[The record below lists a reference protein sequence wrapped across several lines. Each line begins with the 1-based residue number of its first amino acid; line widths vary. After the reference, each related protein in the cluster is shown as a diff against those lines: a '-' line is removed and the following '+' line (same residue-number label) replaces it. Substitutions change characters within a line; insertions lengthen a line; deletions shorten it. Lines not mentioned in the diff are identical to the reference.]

1 MIATHRRI
9 TGALIASSCLF
20 LAACGSP
27 GPLKLSL
34 VTSQASSGVNRALE
48 ANVDTS
54 TDAVYAELKYEP
66 VTDLSIDRVSGFAWS
81 VLQKN
86 DTKGSFRAIAAA
98 LGVPGELVKL
108 DKNTFTFGVGGNAD
122 PSVPKSGAQMYL
134 WVNTTGAWWSFS
146 SGATSG
152 GSSTACAPNAPDCS
166 TTTPSTPLNLL
177 SHREAMN
184 RTISTLTTGG
194 YNTATYSFTAT
205 STPWSTDVVGVLN
218 IAGIPTN
225 MTVAFSYGENGT
237 LTSANG
243 PLIYVKR
250 ANGYYM
256 VSPKDAIKR
265 LQDPRY
271 TSWGNATDMA
281 AKDTMAS
288 PDSAAPRVIPI
299 TGVRYVLMQARLTAE
314 ASILLPA
321 YTFTNDTGDVGT
333 VIAVE
338 DKYLVFGNSAVP
350 GDSTVVPGTDSA
362 PPEPIAPSE
371 PIATIEPGEMP
382 GLNPIS
388 DADAQKLVGLSEAEA
403 TKVATGNGWTVR
415 IAMRDGKDFMLTTDY
430 SDTRVNLTVTNGVV
444 TGITVG

>member
-1 MIATHRRI
+1 MIATRRHLL
-9 TGALIASSCLF
+9 GAFLVTSGLF

-34 VTSQASSGVNRALE
+34 ALSQASSGVNRALE
-48 ANVDTS
+48 ASVDSS
-54 TDAVYAELKYEP
+54 TDAVYSGLTYEP
-66 VTDLSIDRVSGFAWS
+66 VADLSIDRISGFAWS

-86 DTKGSFRAIAAA
+86 DTKGSFRAIAEA
-98 LGVPGELVKL
+98 LKVPGDLVKQN
-108 DKNTFTFGVGGNAD
+108 KNTFTLGVPAHSD
-122 PSVPKSGAQMYL
+122 STAPVSGVQMYL
-134 WVNTTGAWWSFS
+134 WVNTTGAWWSYS
-146 SGATSG
+146 SGGASV
-152 GSSTACAPNAPDCS
+152 GSSQPCDPSITDCTTLPPTA
-166 TTTPSTPLNLL
+166 PLNLL
-177 SHREAMN
+177 SEREAMN

-205 STPWSTDVVGVLN
+205 STTWSTDVVGVLN
-218 IAGIPTN
+218 IAGVPTN
-225 MTVAFSYGENGT
+225 MTVSFSYGENGS
-237 LTSANG
+237 LIFANG

-256 VSPKDAIKR
+256 ISPQDAVQR

-271 TSWGNATDMA
+271 TSWGNATDTA
-281 AKDTMAS
+281 VKNTMSS
-288 PDSAAPRVIPI
+288 PDSIASGSIPI

-314 ASILLPA
+314 TSILLPA
-321 YTFTNDTGDVGT
+321 YTFTNDNGDVGT
-333 VIAVE
+333 VIALE

-350 GDSTVVPGTDSA
+350 GDSTVVVPRTDSA
-362 PPEPIAPSE
+362 PPE

-382 GLNPIS
+382 GLNPIN
-388 DADAQKLVGLSEAEA
+388 DADAQKLVGLTEAEA

-415 IAMRDGKDFMLTTDY
+415 VAMRDGQGFMLTTDY